1 MNTSA
6 ESKKLLSK
14 VEEKLRIQSLI
25 SNDTDL

>member
-14 VEEKLRIQSLI
+14 VEEKVSLVKNTI
-25 SNDTDL
+25 IDFK